1 METFRV
7 SSCGVVE
14 ETGLVTLLPTVDSDL
29 WSPTLSFVFVGF
41 AFAIYI
47 VTRLPSNGRS
57 DLASAEDRYF
67 HSCFLNE

>member
-1 METFRV
+1 METFQV

-29 WSPTLSFVFVGF
+29 WSPTLSFVLSLLFVFVGF

-47 VTRLPSNGRS
+47 VTRLPSNGCS
-57 DLASAEDRYF
+57 DLASAE
-67 HSCFLNE
+67 H